1 LTNMFIDTST
11 VAADLYRLIAIAL
24 MMPHELDAAVAVLM
38 VGPVHKW
45 GDSEAGFLLLLSDR
59 LG

>member
-1 LTNMFIDTST
+1 MFIDTST

-45 GDSEAGFLLLLSDR
+45 GDSEAGFLLLLSGR